1 MPSTPLAPPLLA
13 VAIGLAL
20 AGCAAPVAAPPPQVA
35 PAWQSPLPHGG
46 TVGELRRWWAQFDD
60 PLLARLID
68 AAEQA
73 SPTIASAGARIA
85 EAEARRIGANAALL
99 PSLDASANAAR
110 GRQDL
115 TLPLGTTASAELR
128 ASWELDVFGGNRAA
142 RDAATLRRDSADA
155 QWHDARVLVAADTAN
170 TYVSL
175 RSCEARLAQAQLDAA
190 SRAETARLTELSR
203 RAGFESPA
211 NAALAR
217 ASASQGQLLVR
228 QQSEQC
234 DQTVKALV
242 ALTAIAEPELRALLA
257 AALARVPEPTA
268 IDVPS
273 VPAAALAQR
282 PDVYARAREVAAA
295 SADIGE
301 AEAARLPRVT
311 LTGALGA
318 SHIEFDG
325 GRFNGTLWSIG
336 PIAVSVPLFD
346 AGARRANVVAA
357 QARYDEATSAYAA
370 TLRGAIRDVENALIT
385 LQGTADRSADAQTAA
400 DNFEISVRATEA
412 RYRSGFGT
420 LFELEDAR
428 RSALAAQITLIE
440 LRRER
445 VAAWISLYRALGGGW
460 SEALDTRTAA
470 NGPQLGA
477 AQR

>member
-1 MPSTPLAPPLLA
+1 
-13 VAIGLAL
+13 
-20 AGCAAPVAAPPPQVA
+20 
-35 PAWQSPLPHGG
+35 
-46 TVGELRRWWAQFDD
+46 
-60 PLLARLID
+60 
-68 AAEQA
+68 
-73 SPTIASAGARIA
+73 
-85 EAEARRIGANAALL
+85 
-99 PSLDASANAAR
+99 
-110 GRQDL
+110 
-115 TLPLGTTASAELR
+115 
-128 ASWELDVFGGNRAA
+128 
-142 RDAATLRRDSADA
+142 
-155 QWHDARVLVAADTAN
+155 
-170 TYVSL
+170 
-175 RSCEARLAQAQLDAA
+175 
-190 SRAETARLTELSR
+190 
-203 RAGFESPA
+203 
-211 NAALAR
+211 
-217 ASASQGQLLVR
+217 
-228 QQSEQC
+228 
-234 DQTVKALV
+234 
-242 ALTAIAEPELRALLA
+242 
-257 AALARVPEPTA
+257 
-268 IDVPS
+268 VPS

-318 SHIEFDG
+318 GHIEFEG
-325 GRFNGTLWSIG
+325 MRFNGTLWSIG

-357 QARYDEATSAYAA
+357 QVRYDEATSAYAA

-460 SEALDTRTAA
+460 SEAFSTRTAA
-470 NGPQLGA
+470 NGSPAGA
-477 AQR
+477 APR